1 VNGRREAEHIR
12 PRGALPERIFL
23 VGFMGVGK
31 STVGRALAGRLGYDF
46 VDTDEL
52 VEATEGLTIEQLFH
66 EPGEG
71 YFRERE
77 WDALVSLAARTRIV
91 AATGGGLFLAP
102 THQEFIR
109 RHGVSVW
116 LDAPL
121 EAIWA
126 RAGVAAGRP
135 LFTTREEL
143 ARLLAARRDRYA
155 LADHRVAAGDRA
167 IDEVVADVLERLGA
181 GPDGE
186 PRPAD
191 APPPE
196 DRR

>member
-1 VNGRREAEHIR
+1 VNGRREAERIG
-12 PRGALPERIFL
+12 PRGPLPQRIFL

-46 VDTDEL
+46 VDTDEI
-52 VEATEGLTIEQLFH
+52 VEATEGRTIEQLFH
-66 EPGEG
+66 ERGEG

-102 THQEFIR
+102 THQDFIR

-121 EAIWA
+121 EAIWS
-126 RAGVAAGRP
+126 RVNVAAGRP

-143 ARLLAARRDRYA
+143 ARLLASRRDRYA
-155 LADHRVAAGDRA
+155 LADYRVPAGNRA
-167 IDEVVADVLERLGA
+167 VDEVVAEVLAHLGA
-181 GPDGE
+181 WAGPE

-191 APPPE
+191 SAPPE
-196 DRR
+196 DRT